1 MENKVDLSDLVII
14 SRMEYDRIIE
24 FKNKFYF
31 ENKKLRNEC
40 KIYEDYFYNTILE
53 KHNYEIENIDENNF
67 ALDDYYVRHIIIDI
81 FEYGNVDIDYI
92 IQKIK
97 DYKSRKESKSYETKK

>member
-14 SRMEYDRIIE
+14 PRMEYDRIIE

-31 ENKKLRNEC
+31 ENEKLKNEC
-40 KIYEDYFYNTILE
+40 KIYENYFYDDIFKSNDYTL
-53 KHNYEIENIDENNF
+53 NNIKEF
-67 ALDDYYVRHIIIDI
+67 TLDDYYLKSIIMEI
-81 FEYGNVDIDYI
+81 FEYGNIDVNYI

-97 DYKSRKESKSYETKK
+97 DYKLRKESESDEEN

>member
-1 MENKVDLSDLVII
+1 MENKVDLTDLVII

-31 ENKKLRNEC
+31 ENEKLRNES
-40 KIYEDYFYNTILE
+40 KIYEDYFYNTIFE
-53 KHNYEIENIDENNF
+53 KFEYDINCIDKF
-67 ALDDYYVRHIIIDI
+67 TLDDYYIRYIISEIFNYGNIDI
-81 FEYGNVDIDYI
+81 NYI

-97 DYKSRKESKSYETKK
+97 DYKSRKESESDEEN

>member
-1 MENKVDLSDLVII
+1 MENKVDLTDLVII

-40 KIYEDYFYNTILE
+40 KIYEDYFYNRLFE
-53 KHNYEIENIDENNF
+53 EDKYEIERIEDF
-67 ALDDYYVRHIIIDI
+67 SLDDYYVRKIIMDI
-81 FEYGNVDIDYI
+81 FEYGNIDIHYI
-92 IQKIK
+92 IEKIK
-97 DYKSRKESKSYETKK
+97 DYQSRKESESNEET

>member
-1 MENKVDLSDLVII
+1 MENKVDLSDLVTI

-24 FKNKFYF
+24 FKNKYYF

-53 KHNYEIENIDENNF
+53 NHNYEINHIDKF
-67 ALDDYYVRHIIIDI
+67 TLDDYYVRHVITDI

-97 DYKSRKESKSYETKK
+97 EYKSRKESESDETKK